1 MDSSTQPTTSATLRY
16 WTKGSKSVEPI
27 VPLASTDPLRLSI
40 INVMEWHLLSSMRT
54 RYNLRL
60 PKVRK
65 ALRALAT
72 LYPSPHALVDQQL
85 ETDNVDVFIRQHEKE
100 LLNLSRPNQFEFRE
114 VLDAYLQRIERTSSG
129 APCFFHLLKS
139 EAGTS
144 LR

>member
-27 VPLASTDPLRLSI
+27 VPTDPLRLSI

-72 LYPSPHALVDQQL
+72 LYPSPHPLVDKQL
-85 ETDNVDVFIRQHEKE
+85 ETD
-100 LLNLSRPNQFEFRE
+100 
-114 VLDAYLQRIERTSSG
+114 TSTFSYG
-129 APCFFHLLKS
+129 NMRRNCL
-139 EAGTS
+139 T
-144 LR
+144 

>member
-1 MDSSTQPTTSATLRY
+1 
-16 WTKGSKSVEPI
+16 
-27 VPLASTDPLRLSI
+27 
-40 INVMEWHLLSSMRT
+40 MRT

-72 LYPSPHALVDQQL
+72 LYPSPHPLVDQQL
-85 ETDNVDVFIRQHEKE
+85 ETDNVYVFIRQHEKE

-139 EAGTS
+139 EAWTS